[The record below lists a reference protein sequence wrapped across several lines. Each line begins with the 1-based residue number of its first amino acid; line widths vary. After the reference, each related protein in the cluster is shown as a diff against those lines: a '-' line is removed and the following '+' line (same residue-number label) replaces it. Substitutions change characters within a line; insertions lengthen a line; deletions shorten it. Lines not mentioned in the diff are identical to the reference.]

1 MKNKVNRL
9 FLILIVIINLTSC
22 ATKKAETP
30 SSLDPIHIQN
40 VTNFAKEQ
48 FESCMTGKHVPI
60 MSDIATSRIVRSWNE
75 NEERETCKEIN
86 RRFGDLIE
94 FKIAQTAVYKNTYSI
109 GIKQPILN

>member
-60 MSDIATSRIVRSWNE
+60 TSD
-75 NEERETCKEIN
+75 IN